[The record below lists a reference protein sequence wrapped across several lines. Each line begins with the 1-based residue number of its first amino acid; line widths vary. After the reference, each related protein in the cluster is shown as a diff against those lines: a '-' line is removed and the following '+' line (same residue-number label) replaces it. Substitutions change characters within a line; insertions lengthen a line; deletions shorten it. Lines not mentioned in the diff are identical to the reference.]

1 MIAKRVLLCTNFVA
15 DFVVG
20 NVFFSV
26 KFCFS
31 IAAFFHGKQ
40 YTKFI
45 GCSFNMAVFTVI
57 LIINAFSFLAAPFV
71 MLLDFYCD

>member
-1 MIAKRVLLCTNFVA
+1 MIVKRVLLCTNFVA

-26 KFCFS
+26 KFCLS
-31 IAAFFHGKQ
+31 IAAFFYLKQ
-40 YTKFI
+40 YTKLM
-45 GCSFNMAVFTVI
+45 GCSFNMVVFTVI

>member
-1 MIAKRVLLCTNFVA
+1 MIVKRVLLCTNFVA

-31 IAAFFHGKQ
+31 IAAFFHLKQ
-40 YTKFI
+40 FTKY
-45 GCSFNMAVFTVI
+45 NMAVFTVI

>member
-1 MIAKRVLLCTNFVA
+1 MIAKRELLCTNFVA
-15 DFVVG
+15 YFVVG
-20 NVFFSV
+20 NVFSSV

-31 IAAFFHGKQ
+31 IATFFNGKQ

>member
-1 MIAKRVLLCTNFVA
+1 MIVKRVLLCTNFVA
-15 DFVVG
+15 DFVVV

-31 IAAFFHGKQ
+31 IAAFLHLKQ

-45 GCSFNMAVFTVI
+45 GCCFSMVVFTVI
-57 LIINAFSFLAAPFV
+57 LIINAFSFLAFV